1 MDTVRLA
8 LRVFLFA
15 FVAFALSAWAADD
28 PFTGIWKMNL
38 AKSKY
43 SPGPPPKA
51 ITYNFQPAGA
61 NGVKLIADNI
71 DSKGNPNRR
80 EFTATYDGKEYP
92 VTGNPD
98 ADSVSLKRIDAYH
111 VEGTQKKNGTLVRT
125 FQRVVSPDGK
135 TLTVTEKLTTASGKV
150 ENNVIV
156 YDKQ

>member
-1 MDTVRLA
+1 MRLVLRLFFFA
-8 LRVFLFA
+8 L
-15 FVAFALSAWAADD
+15 VAFALSAWAADD
-28 PFTGIWKMNL
+28 PFTGIWKMNP

-43 SPGPPPKA
+43 SPGPPPKS

-61 NGVKLIADNI
+61 NGVKLIADNV
-71 DSKGNPNRR
+71 DSKGNLSHR

-111 VEGTQKKNGTLVRT
+111 VEGSQKKNGILVRT
-125 FQRVVSPDGK
+125 YRRVVSPEGK

>member
-1 MDTVRLA
+1 MNTVRLA
-8 LRVFLFA
+8 LRIFLFA
-15 FVAFALSAWAADD
+15 LVALAWSAWAADD
-28 PFTGIWKMNL
+28 PFTGIWKLNL
-38 AKSKY
+38 AKSKFN
-43 SPGPPPKA
+43 PGPPPNA
-51 ITYNFQPAGA
+51 NTYNFQPVGA
-61 NGVKLIADNI
+61 NGVKLIADGI
-71 DSKGNPNRR
+71 DSKGNPGHR

-111 VEGTQKKNGTLVRT
+111 VEGTQKKNGKLVRS

-135 TLTVTEKLTTASGKV
+135 TLTVTEKLTTAGGKV